1 MLQTTE
7 AIIDEKGTIH
17 WLEKIELKKS
27 QKILITFLEETV
39 NESYPLK
46 NSIVYEDD
54 IVSPIDDA
62 WNVES

>member
-27 QKILITFLEETV
+27 QKILITFLEGTV
-39 NESYPLK
+39 DEFYPLK
-46 NSIVYEDD
+46 DSIVYEDD
-54 IVSPIDDA
+54 IVSPIGDI